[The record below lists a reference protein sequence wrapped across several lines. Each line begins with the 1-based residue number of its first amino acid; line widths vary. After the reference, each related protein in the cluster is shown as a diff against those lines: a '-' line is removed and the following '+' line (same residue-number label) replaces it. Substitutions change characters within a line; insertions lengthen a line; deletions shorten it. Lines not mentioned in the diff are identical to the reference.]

1 MKHFITLLIL
11 ITLTVKSQTPPLKEY
26 PILCFKSKNSA
37 YFFIIPHKNIYYY
50 NFSDHMIDNFKEL
63 FWKKSTTLPIDTSA
77 LEMIGNTKI
86 REDQLNE
93 RIKKELEK

>member
-1 MKHFITLLIL
+1 
-11 ITLTVKSQTPPLKEY
+11 
-26 PILCFKSKNSA
+26 
-37 YFFIIPHKNIYYY
+37 
-50 NFSDHMIDNFKEL
+50 MIDNFKEL